1 MPALEE
7 GVHRGILFCVIISLL
22 GIANHYTLALHGSL
36 LTVEQFQ
43 NARTALSVIGSY
55 NLLSDNLLPGLFVQL
70 AFLAGGI
77 LLSWGNMFCVKSAFP
92 PCAGSVR
99 CVWVFLCCFCC
110 PQRCCSSATRDLV
123 SENRAQL
130 LGTSHNCAIPWISH
144 GFVLR
149 NDGL

>member
-1 MPALEE
+1 MCT
-7 GVHRGILFCVIISLL
+7 GGILFCVIISLL

-36 LTVEQFQ
+36 LTVDQFQ

-99 CVWVFLCCFCC
+99 CVWVFLRCFCC
-110 PQRCCSSATRDLV
+110 PQRCCSSA
-123 SENRAQL
+123 E
-130 LGTSHNCAIPWISH
+130 TSRPI
-144 GFVLR
+144 
-149 NDGL
+149 